1 MADINHLIVE
11 INTVTKEIKDAF
23 SPFLTV
29 GRMALGLGAVIWISV
44 DAYKVLATG
53 EHDGIASH
61 FRGWLKPL
69 FISLLLMLYNP
80 LLSICDFLM
89 EPTYAATQGWAVS
102 YMKQNEQIEDKYQKD
117 LEHIYMTASVEEKD
131 ESNNEGDDMMDSL
144 KGVAMGISTLVDK
157 IRLYTSPSY
166 ILGLLLM
173 LLSKIVNFC
182 LIVSYLGILV
192 MQNINLAV
200 IIAFGPISIGLSIFH
215 PFSDNWK
222 AFFSNYIS
230 KLLWYPV
237 ANMSLAI
244 AYRLK
249 NISDQNAYDILL
261 KFAKASV
268 NAGQT
273 IAGSINNATGM
284 TGIEVIQ
291 TIDWIPIFLSIGVT
305 IVGCFAVINT
315 PSLVSNII
323 TGVSGG
329 MTSSPVSG
337 TMAAGAI
344 GALTY
349 KGIGALRGMI
359 SSPNNGSSLTNSN
372 PANIGSSV
380 SSPEA
385 NTNPK
390 VFGAPKPSENRSN
403 IEM

>member
-131 ESNNEGDDMMDSL
+131 ENNNEVDDMMDSL

-291 TIDWIPIFLSIGVT
+291 TIDWVPIFLSIGVT

-359 SSPNNGSSLTNSN
+359 SSPNNGSSLSSASPASN
-372 PANIGSSV
+372 GSSV

-385 NTNPK
+385 NANPK
-390 VFGAPKPSENRSN
+390 VFGAPKPSENRSS